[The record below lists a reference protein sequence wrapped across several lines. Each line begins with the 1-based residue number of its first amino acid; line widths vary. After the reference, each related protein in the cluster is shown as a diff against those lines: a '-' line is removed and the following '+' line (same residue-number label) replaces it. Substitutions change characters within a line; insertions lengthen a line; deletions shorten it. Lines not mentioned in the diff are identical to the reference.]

1 MSNYNFF
8 NKLDVIKF
16 FKATNDLS
24 LQKAIVDEL
33 DRLDN
38 MKEKQ
43 EFVTQIKNAGI
54 DVKSLNSNKPYSERY
69 NKNKELSYEQSEK
82 ELQKFRNAL
91 EEDEEITS
99 KLNPYMK
106 EMYNSNKDEYEL
118 ATIIKDAFDYNE
130 EDNKVFKSQNYYNMQ
145 QTFQNRIEE
154 FNQKQEE
161 KLNQN
166 RIESNS
172 NKNDNI
178 NIDTI
183 LKNLD

>member
-8 NKLDVIKF
+8 NKIDLIKYF
-16 FKATNDLS
+16 NATSDIS
-24 LQKAIVDEL
+24 LQKAILNEL
-33 DRLDN
+33 DSLDSLE
-38 MKEKQ
+38 EKQ
-43 EFVTQIKNAGI
+43 DFVSKVKGTGI
-54 DVKSLNSNKPYSERY
+54 DLKSLTSTKLYSEK
-69 NKNKELSYEQSEK
+69 KNEELSYEEAEK
-82 ELQKFRNAL
+82 ELRKFRNAL

-106 EMYNSNKDEYEL
+106 ELYNSNKDEYEL

-178 NIDTI
+178 NIDFI

>member
-8 NKLDVIKF
+8 NKLEVIKF
-16 FKATNDLS
+16 FNATNDLS

-43 EFVTQIKNAGI
+43 EFVSQIKNAGI
-54 DVKSLNSNKPYSERY
+54 DVKSLTSTKLYNER
-69 NKNKELSYEQSEK
+69 KNEELSYEEAEK
-82 ELQKFRNAL
+82 ELRKFRNNL

-106 EMYNSNKDEYEL
+106 ELYNNNKDEYEL

-154 FNQKQEE
+154 INQKQEE

-166 RIESNS
+166 RIERNS

-178 NIDTI
+178 NIDFI